1 MCDSMTCAHPVRR
14 GRRGGFSL
22 IELLV
27 VLLLM
32 GLVLTLA
39 APKFTATIRY
49 FTARSATSQVVADLA
64 LARTTAVR
72 EGRSTSLRI
81 LSASRYQV
89 VVDANGTVADRTVKS
104 VTIDGAA
111 RGVSLG
117 TVGTR
122 ITFDSRGMRKDA
134 TESITVTQ
142 PQRVDVINV
151 TIVGRVY
158 RGTN

>member
-1 MCDSMTCAHPVRR
+1 MTCAHLIRRR
-14 GRRGGFSL
+14 GRAGFTL
-22 IELLV
+22 VELLL

-39 APKFTATIRY
+39 APKFVATIRY

-81 LSASRYQV
+81 LTASTYRV
-89 VVDANGTVADRTVKS
+89 VVDADGTAADRVVKS
-104 VTIDGAA
+104 VVVEGAA
-111 RGVSLG
+111 RGVALG
-117 TVGTR
+117 AVGTR
-122 ITFDSRGMRKDA
+122 ITFDSRGMRRNA
-134 TESITVTQ
+134 TESITVT
-142 PQRVDVINV
+142 RAEGVDVVNV

>member
-1 MCDSMTCAHPVRR
+1 MTCAHHIRRR
-14 GRRGGFSL
+14 GRAGFTL
-22 IELLV
+22 VELLL

-39 APKFTATIRY
+39 APKFMATIRY

-72 EGRSTSLRI
+72 EGRSTSFRI
-81 LSASRYQV
+81 LTASTYRV
-89 VVDANGTVADRTVKS
+89 VVDADGTVADRVVKS
-104 VTIDGAA
+104 VVVEGAA
-111 RGVSLG
+111 RGVALG

-122 ITFDSRGMRKDA
+122 ITFDSRGMRRNA
-134 TESITVTQ
+134 TQSITVT
-142 PQRVDVINV
+142 RAEGVDVVNV